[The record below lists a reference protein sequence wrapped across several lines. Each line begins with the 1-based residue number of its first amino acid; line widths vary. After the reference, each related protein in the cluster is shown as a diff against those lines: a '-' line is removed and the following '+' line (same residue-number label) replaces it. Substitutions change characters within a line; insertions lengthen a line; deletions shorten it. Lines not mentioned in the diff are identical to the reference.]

1 MARELA
7 GPMTPK
13 VPLMAIVPDVWRVS
27 RNDLLSWGAAEGEL
41 PRLVRRLIAETVPS
55 AEMLRMPAGT
65 GVAQRGW
72 DGIVRCSEG
81 NRFVLDGL
89 SVWELSAQKSGTD
102 GKARRDYA
110 KRVKNTP
117 ALERDEMA
125 YVAVMCAPWTKAE
138 AFAGEMS
145 QSGDFRMVRTL
156 NVDDLEDWLEYAPAT
171 TLWMREQL
179 GLPGVDGAE
188 LLSGWWARWLA
199 STTVPLDVQLVLA
212 GRDGSAESLR
222 GRCRQRRGGAVTI
235 GGGVHRDE
243 ILAFVAAALE
253 SSDAASAGVL
263 YVDDR
268 AAARRLLSVDSVP
281 GSRLR
286 GPTAPTVTVVVPSL
300 DFADCLPP
308 ESRHS
313 LILPVPGAREP
324 DIELE
329 PADSEKVSVLLRDA
343 GLDRHT
349 AGDLGSL
356 ARVSLLAL
364 RRRLAVNPALH
375 QPAWASGRIDSTIRR
390 CVLLN
395 RWSAA
400 CEGDRAALER
410 FVGCSYVEATEALS
424 SLDSGDAPMV
434 LTGEQWHV
442 VSPEDA
448 WTLVSGHLTPDDIE
462 SFADIAHDVLTE
474 PDPFDGMSAD
484 ERMLAH
490 HEGTSEKYS
499 RQLRHGVAATLALLG
514 SGPPQPHGAPAI
526 NRADGIVHRVLATA
540 NADPG
545 PGTWTQVAQELPLLA
560 EASPTGVLA
569 ALRTC
574 LAGSHS
580 FVSSMFADRSED
592 SFFFA
597 PTSPHVR
604 VLWALEALAWSPD
617 HLNAAVDILARLA
630 DLDPGGSS
638 ANRPLS
644 SLAAI
649 MCPWMPHTSAD
660 ADGRL
665 NAVQTLR
672 KRHGRVAWDLIL
684 SMLPDGFGHQLD
696 ARGPRYRRWK
706 HPQTV
711 TTQEHWS
718 FVDSVG
724 QALVEDA
731 GQDPQRWAA
740 LVQCLGNLTPPAR
753 DALADCLAE
762 IASTDVDEAFR
773 SVVWPQLR
781 QTLSRHREHNDTQ
794 WALPEDELAPFD
806 PLLQRLR
813 PSDPADACGWL
824 FDSSLMAVDGI
835 RWLEDREAH
844 EAALAARRIE
854 AVGDILDAGGVA
866 AVMAL
871 AGKVDQPYE
880 VGVAL
885 AGQSSTS
892 AIDERVC
899 EALDDATGPPLTAA
913 LTYFDQRFKEAG
925 LDLIDQLVEDYAPS
939 QRAVA
944 CLLTAAPADLAPWSR
959 VDEFGPAVTDEYWQ
973 RVHPREFRNTT
984 ADEACEAAARLRQ
997 ARRIGAAVD
1006 LLRWWDYTHEPTAT
1020 TPAMVEEITVCLE
1033 EWVHQN
1039 DDNQERVSSR
1049 DLARLVEI
1057 ADRHSEHL
1065 STQRLAVLK
1074 WQYRPALKQTGS
1086 PAAADPYLMIAQD
1099 PDIFVSLVEAIYR
1112 PACKTPGDRPEPSEA
1127 KQRAAL
1133 NAHEVLHS
1141 WPPGTFNP
1149 SSSSDSQEGI
1159 NADELAAWVH
1169 HARERLAKSD
1179 RQEIGDLLIGTA
1191 LASSPADPDGDWPAV
1206 AVRELIEELESDALD
1221 NGLHSA
1227 IFNQRGVTSRAPT
1240 DGGDQE
1246 RNLAARYREQSRQLD
1261 QEGWHRTAAIFDGL
1275 ANFYEHDATRQD
1287 QRAESVRRGLWD

>member
-1 MARELA
+1 
-7 GPMTPK
+7 MTPR
-13 VPLMAIVPDVWRVS
+13 VPLVATVPDVWRVS
-27 RNDLLSWGAAEGEL
+27 RNDLLGWRAAEREL

-55 AEMLRMPAGT
+55 AEMIHMPAGT
-65 GVAQRGW
+65 GVAQPGR
-72 DGIVRCSEG
+72 DGKVRCSDG
-81 NRFVLDGL
+81 NRFVPDGL
-89 SVWELSAQKSGTD
+89 SMWELSAQKSNTD
-102 GKARRDYA
+102 SKARSDYA

-117 ALERDEMA
+117 ALERAEMV
-125 YVAVMCAPWTKAE
+125 YVAVMCAPWTTAE
-138 AFAGEMS
+138 AFANEMS
-145 QSGDFRMVRTL
+145 QRGDFRAVQDL
-156 NVDDLEDWLEYAPAT
+156 NVDHLEDWLECAPAT

-179 GLPGVDGAE
+179 GMPGVDGVE

-199 STTVPLDVQLVLA
+199 STTVPLDAQSVLA
-212 GRDGSAESLR
+212 GRERSAESLR
-222 GRCRQRRGGAVTI
+222 DRCRQRRGGVVAV

-253 SSDAASAGVL
+253 SSDAAPVDVL

-268 AAARRLLSVDSVP
+268 AAARRLLSADSSP
-281 GSRLR
+281 GSGLR
-286 GPTAPTVTVVVPSL
+286 SPTAPTVTVVVSSRDVADACPS
-300 DFADCLPP
+300 
-308 ESRHS
+308 ESRHC
-313 LILPVPGAREP
+313 LIVPVPGEGEA
-324 DIELE
+324 DIVLE
-329 PADSEKVSVLLRDA
+329 PVDSEQVSILLRDA

-356 ARVSLLAL
+356 ARMSLLAL

-375 QPAWASGRIDSTIRR
+375 QPAWARGRIDSTIRR

-400 CEGDRAALER
+400 SEGDRDALER
-410 FVGCSYVEATEALS
+410 FVGCSYVEATEELS
-424 SLDSGDAPMV
+424 SLDPGDAPMV
-434 LTGEQWHV
+434 PTGELWHV

-462 SFADIAHDVLTE
+462 SFAEIAHDVLTE

-484 ERMLAH
+484 ERMLAQC
-490 HEGTSEKYS
+490 EGKSEKYS

-514 SGPPQPHGAPAI
+514 SDPPQPHGAPAI

-560 EASPTGVLA
+560 EASPAVVLA
-569 ALRTC
+569 ALRSC
-574 LAGSHS
+574 IAGSRA

-597 PTSPHVR
+597 PTSPHVH

-617 HLNAAVDILARLA
+617 HLNAAVDMLARLV
-630 DLDPGGSS
+630 DVDPGGSS

-672 KRHGRVAWDLIL
+672 KRHGRVAWDLMR
-684 SMLPDGFGHQLD
+684 SMLPEGFGHQVD

-718 FVDSVG
+718 VVDSVG

-794 WALPEDELAPFD
+794 WALPEDKLAPFD
-806 PLLQRLR
+806 PVLLRLR

-844 EAALAARRIE
+844 EAALAARRIDTI
-854 AVGDILDAGGVA
+854 GDILDAGGVA
-866 AVMAL
+866 AVLAL
-871 AGKVDQPYE
+871 AGRVDEPYA

-885 AGQSSTS
+885 AGQSNFAASDQ
-892 AIDERVC
+892 ALC
-899 EALDDATGPPLTAA
+899 EALDDATGPSLTAA
-913 LTYFDQRFKEAG
+913 LTYFGRRFKEAG
-925 LDLIDQLVEDYAPS
+925 LDLIDQLVEDHSPS

-944 CLLTAAPADLAPWSR
+944 CLLTAAPADLAPWGR
-959 VDEFGPAVTDEYWQ
+959 VDEFGPGAADEYWQ

-997 ARRIGAAVD
+997 ARRTGAALD

-1020 TPAMVEEITVCLE
+1020 TPAMVEEIAVCLE
-1033 EWVHQN
+1033 EWVHQD

-1065 STQRLAVLK
+1065 STQRLAILK
-1074 WQYRPALKQTGS
+1074 WQYRPALKQAGS
-1086 PAAADPYLMIAQD
+1086 TAAADPYLMIAQD
-1099 PDIFVSLVEAIYR
+1099 PDIFVSLVEAVYR
-1112 PACKTPGDRPEPSEA
+1112 PASQTPGERPEPSEA
-1127 KQRAAL
+1127 DQRAAL
-1133 NAHEVLHS
+1133 NAREVLHS

-1149 SSSSDSQEGI
+1149 NSSSDSQEGI

-1169 HARERLAKSD
+1169 HARGRLAKSD
-1179 RQEIGDLLIGTA
+1179 RHEVGDLLIGTA
-1191 LASSPADPDGDWPAV
+1191 LASAPADPDGNRPAV
-1206 AVRELIEELESDALD
+1206 AVRDLIEALESDALD

-1227 IFNQRGVTSRAPT
+1227 ILGQRGATTRAPT

-1246 RNLAARYREQSRQLD
+1246 NHLAARYREQSRQLD
-1261 QEGWHRTAAIFDGL
+1261 QQGWHRTAAIFDGL
-1275 ANFYEHDATRQD
+1275 ADFYEHDAARQD
-1287 QRAESVRRGLWD
+1287 QRAETVRRGLWD